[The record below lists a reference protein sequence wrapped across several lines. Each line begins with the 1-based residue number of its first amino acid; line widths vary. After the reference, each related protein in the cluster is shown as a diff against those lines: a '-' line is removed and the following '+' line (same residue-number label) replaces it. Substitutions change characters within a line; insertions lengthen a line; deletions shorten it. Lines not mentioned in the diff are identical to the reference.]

1 MGPLGRANHSERG
14 TMEILDRL
22 KGIVGVG
29 QPSIEVRGVNTPVRR
44 GEALRGTVVLTGGER
59 DAPIEDVHVRLDEL
73 RVVYMAPERPEQ
85 QFWSRATE
93 QVIPMAGRVLRP
105 GDTLELPFELA
116 LPSQLEPSSGS
127 VSYRIVA
134 DTEVPGLNPKFE
146 LDVTVEA

>member
-1 MGPLGRANHSERG
+1 MGPLGLANYSERG

-44 GEALRGTVVLTGGER
+44 GEALRGTVVLKGGEH